1 MPFTKRKSFVMS
13 VGLFALFALTQIAL
27 ETLADARAGG
37 GRSGGS
43 RGSRSYQAPS
53 RQATPA
59 APQRQDAMQQ
69 QQMRQPA
76 PMMPQSGGF
85 MRGLG
90 TAVLGGFLGSMLFS
104 GLAGASGFGG
114 MGGGMGGS
122 GFGMLEI
129 LLFGGLAYFLYR
141 KYKSSK
147 TPALATGNGSMQY
160 QDAAYQAPTPT
171 GYSNTP
177 PVQEPLPFNG
187 ADYRALTMMDPS
199 FDASKFLKTAQDS
212 FFKIQG
218 AWNKQDINTLRTLCG
233 GELMKTWEAE
243 LGQLKLRGQRNRMD
257 NIALRES
264 EITEVWTENGE
275 DFITVRLH
283 ANLLDFT
290 VDEKSG
296 NVVSGS
302 DSEPVEFEEFWT
314 FSRPVGPNGWK
325 LTAVQQA

>member
-1 MPFTKRKSFVMS
+1 MSIPQRKSFVMA
-13 VGLFALFALTQIAL
+13 VGLFAVFALSQIAL
-27 ETLADARAGG
+27 ETLAEARAGG
-37 GRSGGS
+37 GRSGGF

-53 RQATPA
+53 RSTTPTS
-59 APQRQDAMQQ
+59 PQRQDAMPQQ
-69 QQMRQPA
+69 QARQPT
-76 PMMPQSGGF
+76 PMMPQPGGF

-114 MGGGMGGS
+114 GLGGS

-129 LLFGGLAYFLYR
+129 LLFGGLAFFLYR
-141 KYKSSK
+141 KYKSAT
-147 TPALATGNGSMQY
+147 TPALATGGGSMPY
-160 QDAAYQAPTPT
+160 QDSSYQAPSPS
-171 GYSNTP
+171 YSGNP

-187 ADYRALTMMDPS
+187 ADYRSLTMMDPG
-199 FDASKFLKTAQDS
+199 FDANKFLKTAQDS

-218 AWNKQDINTLRTLCG
+218 AWNKQDVTALRTLCG
-233 GELMKTWEAE
+233 GELMKSWEEE
-243 LGQLKLRGQRNRMD
+243 LAQHKLRGQRNRMD

-264 EITEVWTENGE
+264 EITEVWTESGE

-296 NVVSGS
+296 KVLNGS
-302 DSEPVEFEEFWT
+302 DSDPVEFEEFWT

-325 LTAVQQA
+325 LTAVQQT

>member
-1 MPFTKRKSFVMS
+1 MMITQAKLFTALAGFC
-13 VGLFALFALTQIAL
+13 ALFALSQIAL
-27 ETLADARAGG
+27 ESLADARAGNLRPG
-37 GRSGGS
+37 GV
-43 RGSRSYQAPS
+43 RGSRTTQAP
-53 RQATPA
+53 RRAA
-59 APQRQDAMQQ
+59 APSAPQKQDAMPAS
-69 QQMRQPA
+69 QPT
-76 PMMPQSGGF
+76 PMMPQSGGL

-104 GLAGASGFGG
+104 GLAGATGLGG

-141 KYKSSK
+141 KYKASK
-147 TPALATGNGSMQY
+147 APALATGNGSTAY
-160 QDAAYQAPTPT
+160 QDAAYQSSTAT
-171 GYSNTP
+171 GYANNP
-177 PVQEPLPFNG
+177 PVQEALPFNG
-187 ADYRALTMMDPS
+187 IDYRSLTMMDPS
-199 FDASKFLKTAQDS
+199 FDANQFLKTAQDN

-218 AWNKQDINTLRTLCG
+218 AWNKQDSNALRGLCG
-233 GELMKTWEAE
+233 GELMKSWEDE
-243 LGQLKLRGQRNRMD
+243 LGQMKLRGERNRMD

-296 NVVSGS
+296 NVIRGS
-302 DSEPVEFEEFWT
+302 DSEPVQFEEFWT
-314 FSRPVGPNGWK
+314 YSRPVGPNGWK

>member
-1 MPFTKRKSFVMS
+1 MSITKRNSFVMA
-13 VGLFALFALTQIAL
+13 VGLFAAFALSQIAL

-37 GRSGGS
+37 GRSGGF
-43 RGSRSYQAPS
+43 RGSRSFQAPS
-53 RQATPA
+53 RATTPSS
-59 APQRQDAMQQ
+59 PQRQDAVQQ
-69 QQMRQPA
+69 QQARQSS

-90 TAVLGGFLGSMLFS
+90 IAVLGGFLGSMLFS

-114 MGGGMGGS
+114 GLGGS

-129 LLFGGLAYFLYR
+129 LLLGGLAFFLYR
-141 KYKSSK
+141 KYKSAT
-147 TPALATGNGSMQY
+147 TPALATGGGPLPY
-160 QDAAYQAPTPT
+160 QDTSYQAPSPS
-171 GYSNTP
+171 YSGKP

-187 ADYRALTMMDPS
+187 TDYRSLTMMDPS
-199 FDASKFLKTAQDS
+199 FDANNFLKTAQDS

-218 AWNKQDINTLRTLCG
+218 AWNKQDVTTLRTLCG
-233 GELMKTWEAE
+233 GDLIKSWEEELA
-243 LGQLKLRGQRNRMD
+243 QHKLRGQRNRMD

-264 EITEVWTENGE
+264 EITEVWTESGE

-290 VDEKSG
+290 VDEKGSK
-296 NVVSGS
+296 VVNGS

>member
-1 MPFTKRKSFVMS
+1 MSITKGRSFVMA
-13 VGLFALFALTQIAL
+13 VGLFALFALTQVAL

-37 GRSGGS
+37 GRSGGF
-43 RGSRSYQAPS
+43 RGSRSSQAPS
-53 RQATPA
+53 RATNPTS
-59 APQRQDAMQQ
+59 PQRQDAMPAQQ
-69 QQMRQPA
+69 ARQPA
-76 PMMPQSGGF
+76 SMMPQSGGF

-90 TAVLGGFLGSMLFS
+90 TAMLGGFLGSMLFS
-104 GLAGASGFGG
+104 GLAGAGGFGG

-122 GFGMLEI
+122 GFGMIEI

-141 KYKSSK
+141 KYKSSR
-147 TPALATGNGSMQY
+147 TPALATGGGSMQY
-160 QDAAYQAPTPT
+160 QDTSYQAPTPSS
-171 GYSNTP
+171 YSNNP

-187 ADYRALTMMDPS
+187 TDYRSLTMMDPS
-199 FDASKFLKTAQDS
+199 FDANTFLKTAQDN

-218 AWNKQDINTLRTLCG
+218 AWNKQDVTALRVLCG

-243 LGQLKLRGQRNRMD
+243 MAQLKQRGQKNRMD

-296 NVVSGS
+296 NVVVGS
-302 DSEPVEFEEFWT
+302 DSEPVQFEEFWT
-314 FSRPVGPNGWK
+314 FSRPVGPNAWK

>member
-1 MPFTKRKSFVMS
+1 MSLTKRKSFVMA
-13 VGLFALFALTQIAL
+13 VGLFAAFALSQIAL

-37 GRSGGS
+37 GRSGGF
-43 RGSRSYQAPS
+43 RGSRSYQSPNRS
-53 RQATPA
+53 TTPTS
-59 APQRQDAMQQ
+59 PQKQDAVQQ
-69 QQMRQPA
+69 QQARQSS

-141 KYKSSK
+141 KYKSSR
-147 TPALATGNGSMQY
+147 TPALATDHGSMQY
-160 QDAAYQAPTPT
+160 QDTSYQAPTP
-171 GYSNTP
+171 GYFNNP
-177 PVQEPLPFNG
+177 PVQEPLPSNG
-187 ADYRALTMMDPS
+187 ADYRSLTMMDPS
-199 FDASKFLKTAQDS
+199 FDASKFLKTAQDN

-218 AWNKQDINTLRTLCG
+218 AWNKQDITTLRTLCG
-233 GELMKTWEAE
+233 GELMKSWEEE
-243 LGQLKLRGQRNRMD
+243 LGQHKLRGQRNRMD

-264 EITEVWTENGE
+264 EITEVWTESGE

-296 NVVSGS
+296 KVVTGS
-302 DSEPVEFEEFWT
+302 DSDPVEFEEFWT

>member
-1 MPFTKRKSFVMS
+1 MLINKRKSFVMA
-13 VGLFALFALTQIAL
+13 VGLFAVFALSQIAL

-37 GRSGGS
+37 GRSGGF
-43 RGSRSYQAPS
+43 RGSRSFQAPS
-53 RQATPA
+53 RSATPTS
-59 APQRQDAMQQ
+59 PQKQDAVQQ
-69 QQMRQPA
+69 QQARQSS
-76 PMMPQSGGF
+76 PMMPQSGGL

-141 KYKSSK
+141 KYKSSR
-147 TPALATGNGSMQY
+147 TPALATNNSSMQY
-160 QDAAYQAPTPT
+160 QDTSYQAPSPS
-171 GYSNTP
+171 YSGNP

-187 ADYRALTMMDPS
+187 ADYRSLTMMDPS
-199 FDASKFLKTAQDS
+199 FDANKFLKTAQDS

-218 AWNKQDINTLRTLCG
+218 AWNKQDITSLRALCG
-233 GELMKTWEAE
+233 GELLKSWEEE
-243 LGQLKLRGQRNRMD
+243 LAQHKLRGQRNRMD

-264 EITEVWTENGE
+264 EITEVWTESGE

-296 NVVSGS
+296 KVVSGS

>member
-1 MPFTKRKSFVMS
+1 MSTTKYQ
-13 VGLFALFALTQIAL
+13 LFATAVGFFAVFALTQIAL
-27 ETLADARAGG
+27 ESLADARAGG
-37 GRSGGS
+37 GRSGGF
-43 RGSRSYQAPS
+43 RGSRSSQAPS
-53 RQATPA
+53 RA
-59 APQRQDAMQQ
+59 ANPTSPQRQDAMPA
-69 QQMRQPA
+69 QPS
-76 PMMPQSGGF
+76 PMMPQSGGL

-104 GLAGASGFGG
+104 GLAGATGMGG

-141 KYKSSK
+141 KYKSSR
-147 TPALATGNGSMQY
+147 TPALATGGGSMQY
-160 QDAAYQAPTPT
+160 QDTSYQAPTPS
-171 GYSNTP
+171 GYSNNP

-187 ADYRALTMMDPS
+187 TDYRSLTMMDPS
-199 FDASKFLKTAQDS
+199 FDANKFLKTAQDS

-218 AWNKQDINTLRTLCG
+218 AWNKQDTTALRTLCG

-243 LGQLKLRGQRNRMD
+243 LAQLKLRGQKNRMD

-290 VDEKSG
+290 VEEKSG
-296 NVVSGS
+296 NVVGGS

-314 FSRPVGPNGWK
+314 YSRPVGPNAWK

>member
-1 MPFTKRKSFVMS
+1 MSITQNKSLVMAL
-13 VGLFALFALTQIAL
+13 GFFAFFALTQVSL
-27 ETLADARAGG
+27 ETFADARAGG
-37 GRSGGS
+37 GSSGGF
-43 RGSRSYQAPS
+43 RGSRSFQAPS
-53 RQATPA
+53 RSAGPTSQPRRDVP
-59 APQRQDAMQQ
+59 PQQVQQ
-69 QQMRQPA
+69 PSPMTSQP
-76 PMMPQSGGF
+76 GGF

-104 GLAGASGFGG
+104 GLAGAGGFDGG
-114 MGGGMGGS
+114 IGGS
-122 GFGMLEI
+122 GFGIMEI

-141 KYKSSK
+141 KYKSATS
-147 TPALATGNGSMQY
+147 PALATGGGSM
-160 QDAAYQAPTPT
+160 AYQGSPYQEPRPSF
-171 GYSNTP
+171 SNNA

-187 ADYRALTMMDPS
+187 TDYRSLTMMDPS
-199 FDASKFLKTAQDS
+199 FDSIKFLKTAQDS

-218 AWNKQDINTLRTLCG
+218 AWNKQDVTALRTLCG
-233 GELMKTWEAE
+233 GELMKSWEAE
-243 LGQLKLRGQRNRMD
+243 LAQHKLHGQRNRMD

-275 DFITVRLH
+275 DFITVRFH

-296 NVVSGS
+296 KVVTGS

-325 LTAVQQA
+325 MTAVQQA

>member
-1 MPFTKRKSFVMS
+1 MSIIKRKVFVMA
-13 VGLFALFALTQIAL
+13 VGFFAVFALSQIAL

-37 GRSGGS
+37 GRSGGF
-43 RGSRSYQAPS
+43 RGSRSAQSPS
-53 RQATPA
+53 RATTPA
-59 APQRQDAMQQ
+59 SPQKQDAVQQ
-69 QQMRQPA
+69 QQARQSS
-76 PMMPQSGGF
+76 PMMPQSGGL

-141 KYKSSK
+141 KYKSSR
-147 TPALATGNGSMQY
+147 TPALATDNGSMQY
-160 QDAAYQAPTPT
+160 QDTSYQAPTP
-171 GYSNTP
+171 GYSNNP

-187 ADYRALTMMDPS
+187 ADYRSLTMMDPS
-199 FDASKFLKTAQDS
+199 FDANKFLKIAQDN

-218 AWNKQDINTLRTLCG
+218 AWNKQDIATLRTLCG
-233 GELMKTWEAE
+233 GELMKSWEEE
-243 LGQLKLRGQRNRMD
+243 LGQHKLRGQRNRMD

-264 EITEVWTENGE
+264 EITEVWTESGE
-275 DFITVRLH
+275 DFITVRIH

-296 NVVSGS
+296 KVVNGN
-302 DSEPVEFEEFWT
+302 DSEPIEFEEFWT

>member
-1 MPFTKRKSFVMS
+1 MSTTKYKLFATA
-13 VGLFALFALTQIAL
+13 VGLFAVFALTQIAL
-27 ETLADARAGG
+27 ESLADARAGG
-37 GRSGGS
+37 GRSGGF
-43 RGSRSYQAPS
+43 RGSRSSQAPS
-53 RQATPA
+53 RSPDSTSQPRRDAA
-59 APQRQDAMQQ
+59 APQQMQQ
-69 QQMRQPA
+69 PS

-104 GLAGASGFGG
+104 GLAGAGGFGG

-122 GFGMLEI
+122 GFGMIEI

-141 KYKSSK
+141 KYKSSR
-147 TPALATGNGSMQY
+147 TAALATGGGSMQY
-160 QDAAYQAPTPT
+160 QDTSYQAPTP
-171 GYSNTP
+171 GYSNNP

-187 ADYRALTMMDPS
+187 TDYRSLTMMDPS
-199 FDASKFLKTAQDS
+199 FDANSFLKTAQDS

-218 AWNKQDINTLRTLCG
+218 AWNKQDTTVLRTLCG

-243 LGQLKLRGQRNRMD
+243 LAQLKLRGQKNRMD

-296 NVVSGS
+296 NVVVGS
-302 DSEPVEFEEFWT
+302 DSEPVQFEEFWT

>member
-1 MPFTKRKSFVMS
+1 MSITKRKSFVMA
-13 VGLFALFALTQIAL
+13 VGLFALVALTQVAL

-37 GRSGGS
+37 GRSGGF
-43 RGSRSYQAPS
+43 RGSRSSQAPS
-53 RQATPA
+53 RATNPT
-59 APQRQDAMQQ
+59 APQRQDAMPAQQ
-69 QQMRQPA
+69 ARQPSS
-76 PMMPQSGGF
+76 MMPQSGGF

-141 KYKSSK
+141 KYKASK
-147 TPALATGNGSMQY
+147 TPALATSGGSMQY
-160 QDAAYQAPTPT
+160 QDTSYQAPAP
-171 GYSNTP
+171 GYSNNP
-177 PVQEPLPFNG
+177 PVQEPLPLNST
-187 ADYRALTMMDPS
+187 DYRSLTLMDPS
-199 FDASKFLKTAQDS
+199 FDANKFLKTAQDN

-218 AWNKQDINTLRTLCG
+218 AWNKQDVTALRTLCG

-243 LGQLKLRGQRNRMD
+243 LAQLKLRGQKNRMD

-264 EITEVWTENGE
+264 EITEVWTESGE

-296 NVVSGS
+296 NVVVGS

-314 FSRPVGPNGWK
+314 YSRPVGPNGWK

>member
-1 MPFTKRKSFVMS
+1 
-13 VGLFALFALTQIAL
+13 
-27 ETLADARAGG
+27 
-37 GRSGGS
+37 
-43 RGSRSYQAPS
+43 
-53 RQATPA
+53 
-59 APQRQDAMQQ
+59 
-69 QQMRQPA
+69 
-76 PMMPQSGGF
+76 MMPQSGGF

-147 TPALATGNGSMQY
+147 TPALATDNGAMQY
-160 QDAAYQAPTPT
+160 QDTSYQAPTP
-171 GYSNTP
+171 GYSDVP
-177 PVQEPLPFNG
+177 RVQEPLPYNG
-187 ADYRALTMMDPS
+187 TDYRSLIMMDPS
-199 FDASKFLKTAQDS
+199 FDANKFLKTAQDN

-218 AWNKQDINTLRTLCG
+218 AWNKQDVTALRTFCG
-233 GELMKTWEAE
+233 GELMKSWEDE
-243 LGQLKLRGQRNRMD
+243 LAQHKQRGQRNRMD

-264 EITEVWTENGE
+264 EVTEVWTESGE

-296 NVVSGS
+296 KVVSGS

>member
-1 MPFTKRKSFVMS
+1 MSITKRKSFVIA
-13 VGLFALFALTQIAL
+13 VGLFAAFALSQIAL

-37 GRSGGS
+37 GRSGGF
-43 RGSRSYQAPS
+43 RGSRSSQSPS
-53 RQATPA
+53 RSTTPTS
-59 APQRQDAMQQ
+59 PQKQDAVQQ
-69 QQMRQPA
+69 QQARQSS
-76 PMMPQSGGF
+76 PMMPQPGGL

-141 KYKSSK
+141 KYKSSR
-147 TPALATGNGSMQY
+147 TQALATDNGSMRY
-160 QDAAYQAPTPT
+160 QDTSYQAPTP
-171 GYSNTP
+171 GYSNNP

-187 ADYRALTMMDPS
+187 ADYRSLTMMDPS
-199 FDASKFLKTAQDS
+199 FDANKFLKTAQDN

-218 AWNKQDINTLRTLCG
+218 AWNKQDITTLRTLCG
-233 GELMKTWEAE
+233 GELMKSWEEE
-243 LGQLKLRGQRNRMD
+243 LGQHKLRGQRNRMD

-264 EITEVWTENGE
+264 EITEVWTESGE
-275 DFITVRLH
+275 DFITVRIH

-296 NVVSGS
+296 KVVNGN
-302 DSEPVEFEEFWT
+302 DSEPIEFEEFWT